1 VKHDWSKYKVLI
13 VEDDP
18 VNYQLLKVFL
28 NKTGIEIIHASNGSE
43 VMDMFDEEIPDIVL
57 MDVQLPE
64 VNGIQLTE
72 MMKSQHPEIP
82 IIVQTASILET
93 QIQEMMEKGCDD
105 YLMKPISRQDMLYKI
120 GKLINRN
127 NEAEN

>member
-1 VKHDWSKYKVLI
+1 MKYNWSKYKVLI
-13 VEDDP
+13 VEDDN
-18 VNYQLLKVFL
+18 VNYQLLRVFL

-43 VMDMFDEEIPDIVL
+43 VMELFDELTPDIVL
-57 MDVQLPE
+57 MDIQLPE

-82 IIVQTASILET
+82 IIIQTASILET

-105 YLMKPISRQDMLYKI
+105 YLMKPISRHDLLHKI
-120 GKLINRN
+120 EYLLNSK
-127 NEAEN
+127 

>member
-1 VKHDWSKYKVLI
+1 MKYNWSKYKVLI
-13 VEDDP
+13 VEDDN
-18 VNYQLLKVFL
+18 VNYQLLRVFL
-28 NKTGIEIIHASNGSE
+28 NKTGIEIIHATNGSE
-43 VMDMFDEEIPDIVL
+43 VMELFDELTPDIVL
-57 MDVQLPE
+57 MDIQLPE

-105 YLMKPISRQDMLYKI
+105 YLMKPISRHDLLHKI
-120 GKLINRN
+120 EYLLNSK
-127 NEAEN
+127 